1 MTARETYA
9 SSVKTAAQ
17 TKTAT
22 VSAAE
27 TAAQE
32 TINASGC
39 NVGYNLQTG
48 NYANLATA
56 TKNAIA
62 AKLASVNAAEAAK
75 QASIAVAKDT
85 LRQSGDLG
93 PA

>member
-1 MTARETYA
+1 MTARSTYE
-9 SSVKTAAQ
+9 STVKTAAQ
-17 TKTAT
+17 TKTAS

-27 TAAQE
+27 TSAQE

-48 NYANLATA
+48 NNVNLIA
-56 TKNAIA
+56 AIKSAVA

-75 QASIAVAKDT
+75 QAAIAVAKDT
-85 LRQSGDLG
+85 LRSNNDFG